1 MDSGGTTR
9 DQRSDITYRS
19 TVYRPG
25 EERSFFHS
33 NSISGFGPDIY
44 SFPFL
49 LIIIDGWSRTLS
61 LFPPNTRTRAIRKL
75 CLGSLPFNL
84 SPLHASITFS
94 VFLPCHLLP
103 SRLVSS
109 RLVSSRHGK
118 HPTSFFTV
126 LRCITI
132 DRSHAR
138 HSIRN
143 NSGTRR
149 DRRSSKGGI
158 VVDLKRSVSLLLP
171 LHNIFRTPS
180 QALLE
185 KFGWTK
191 IQRKSGGKSKLRA
204 WALRLTGSCC
214 RTRPRIERRRNIYSR
229 YIIPL

>member
-1 MDSGGTTR
+1 MDGAELFR
-9 DQRSDITYRS
+9 C
-19 TVYRPG
+19 
-25 EERSFFHS
+25 FHRIHGRARYANFAS
-33 NSISGFGPDIY
+33 V
-44 SFPFL
+44 PFL
-49 LIIIDGWSRTLS
+49 SICLHYTRRS
-61 LFPPNTRTRAIRKL
+61 LFP
-75 CLGSLPFNL
+75 
-84 SPLHASITFS
+84 FS
-94 VFLPCHLLP
+94 CPVTCSHP
-103 SRLVSS
+103 VWS